1 MYVLL
6 FFLEQSTEWENSYLN
21 SYYSLESSAVSEI
34 HKPAAMGQSARC
46 P

>member
-21 SYYSLESSAVSEI
+21 SYYSLESSQI